1 MRKGERRR
9 SLSAIYGKSFKE
21 NSHKLLTI
29 LFIIYYVL
37 IVCVNLPVV
46 TMLIKKDYTRREL
59 ENIFKTTRID
69 VIKNKLTRQ
78 GYKFETSGRGQD
90 LMLTITEL
98 PQRFKSFCIEK
109 LNFEPQ
115 TDFYKLKAFFRIA
128 LFDDRFI
135 QLPFS
140 EMERQ
145 LCDEIGVSRQTISKW
160 LKHLEK
166 QGLIDI
172 GKNIYNYFLIEK
184 IDGVNKAK
192 EIPREEYAAAWK
204 SYWKNKD
211 KYGAEMAF
219 RLVQADAN
227 GVPYK
232 KGQVGYNA
240 FRLDILTE
248 LLEIIIEEEDI
259 K

>member
-1 MRKGERRR
+1 MMT
-9 SLSAIYGKSFKE
+9 L
-21 NSHKLLTI
+21 N
-29 LFIIYYVL
+29 
-37 IVCVNLPVV
+37 
-46 TMLIKKDYTRREL
+46 KDYNRQEL
-59 ENIFKTTRID
+59 EAIFKTTRID

-78 GYKFETSGRGQD
+78 GYKFETSGRGQG

-98 PQRFKSFCIEK
+98 PQRFKSFCIDK

-115 TDFYKLKAFFRIA
+115 TDFNKLKAFFSVA

-145 LCDEIGVSRQTISKW
+145 LSKEIGVSRQTISKW
-160 LKHLEK
+160 LNHLDK
-166 QGLIDI
+166 QGLITI
-172 GKNIYNYFLIEK
+172 SKNIYNYFLIEK
-184 IDGVNKAK
+184 KDGVNKAK

-211 KYGAEMAF
+211 EYGAEAAF

-248 LLEIIIEEEDI
+248 LLEIIIEEEEI